1 MRRVTTMGPT
11 MSDLTS
17 ADFDVYFKAVHGYE
31 PYPWQSRLTRQVLAE
46 EKWPEVIE
54 LPTGTGKTAV
64 LDTALFALAARPAV
78 FPRRVVFVIDRRI
91 VVDQVYNRAELIRS
105 KIKGAS
111 GGVLLELKER
121 FRQLT
126 DADEP
131 LGVAALRG
139 GIPIDGEW
147 ARRPEQPWVMV
158 STVDQFGSRLLFRG
172 YGVSERMRPVHAG
185 LAGNDCLVILDEVH
199 LSQAFAHT
207 LRDASSTGEVPSVC
221 SVNSDILP
229 RRFQIVEMSA
239 TPANDRVNRFRL
251 AQEDLE
257 ASPDLK
263 RVAEAPKRAT
273 LVTVGGTRPAHVTVP
288 KEVLRLLDKEL
299 RAHDEKSVGVIVNR
313 VRTARET
320 HAALRKKEI
329 AAHLVTGRMRPID
342 RERVLDEISQS
353 VAPDRS
359 LPLEERTVVVATQA
373 IEVGADFSFDA
384 LITEAAPIDSLRQR
398 LGRLD
403 RRGTLAAKSGSPARC
418 WILGVASALKPKFP
432 DPVYGDSAR
441 IAWEELQAHAED
453 GEIDVGP
460 GSDLLERLDKDALAP
475 KAEAPLVL
483 PTHIDAWSQTS
494 PKPVVDPPISEFL
507 HGKESQREP
516 DVSIV
521 WRWDRSND
529 ALALVPPRPAEFLPV
544 PISAAK
550 SWLKGT
556 AESPVA
562 DTATMTVEDGA
573 RSSRRDR
580 GERESA
586 KRNLGGIVRW
596 TRRAAEPTEKLESVD
611 EISPGDLIIADPMLG
626 GLSNGTWDPG
636 CRPTSTG
643 DTSDHEASVPVED
656 LGDQAQIAQTVR
668 AARLHRGT
676 RATLRLDPRLHEGLL
691 RRLRARGAAGG
702 SGDSDA
708 PAFRMPSP
716 EDERNASMSTR
727 VAVDLWL
734 SELHGLP
741 SGELPDWMTRVVDHF
756 RSDRRFDIEVIEAA
770 SATGYYVLV
779 GRAVDPAI
787 LDESDDAP
795 SLTRTATPLRSHLEG
810 VGAKAAEYGRRLGL
824 SDEIVGDLR
833 LAGELH
839 DLGKVD
845 SRFQAQLHGHDP
857 VRIAESAA
865 TGEWLAK
872 SLPNARTRRRDWPPV
887 RHEISSVA
895 LVQGHPQVLDR
906 AHAPDLVLH
915 LVGTHHGFGRPLPQ
929 IKEDDNPQ
937 PLVAVGQFE
946 DGGFRLCLSEDD
958 APNVPGGSCDRML
971 MSAST
976 DLAGTS
982 LALDMADRFWRLQER
997 YGHHGLAWLEA
1008 IFRLADQQRSA
1019 EEERRGNDA

>member
-1 MRRVTTMGPT
+1 MMGPT
-11 MSDLTS
+11 MSDLTP
-17 ADFDVYFKAVHGYE
+17 ADFDAYFEAVHGYE

-46 EKWPEVIE
+46 EKWPEVID

-64 LDTALFALAARPAV
+64 LDTALFVLAARPAI

-91 VVDQVYNRAELIRS
+91 VVDQVYKRAELIRE

-111 GGVLLELKER
+111 EGVLLELKER

-147 ARRPEQPWVMV
+147 ARRPEQPWVIV

-207 LRDASSTGEVPSVC
+207 LREASSIDEIPSVC

-239 TPANDRVNRFRL
+239 TPANDGVNRFRL
-251 AQEDLE
+251 APKDLE
-257 ASPDLK
+257 ASPTLK
-263 RVAEAPKRAT
+263 QVAEARKRAK
-273 LVTVGGTRPAHVTVP
+273 LVEVGGTRPAHETVP
-288 KEVLRLLDKEL
+288 KEVLRLLGKEL
-299 RAHDEKSVGVIVNR
+299 RAEEKSVGVIVNR

-320 HAALRKKEI
+320 HAALRGRGI
-329 AAHLVTGRMRPID
+329 AAHLVTGRMRPLD
-342 RERVLDEISQS
+342 RERALQEISRC
-353 VAPDRS
+353 VDPDRS
-359 LPLEERTVVVATQA
+359 SPLDERTVVVATQA

-384 LITEAAPIDSLRQR
+384 LITEAAPTDSLRQR

-403 RRGTLAAKSGSPARC
+403 RRGTLAAESGRPARC
-418 WILGVASALKPKFP
+418 WILAVASALKPKFP

-460 GSDLLERLDKDALAP
+460 GSDLLERLDKEALAP

-494 PKPVVDPPISEFL
+494 PKPVADPPISEFL

-521 WRWDRSND
+521 WRWDRSTD
-529 ALALVPPRPAEFLPV
+529 ALAWVPPRPAEFLPV
-544 PISAAK
+544 PISAVK

-562 DTATMTVEDGA
+562 DTATVAVEDGA
-573 RSSRRDR
+573 GSSRRDR
-580 GERESA
+580 GEQKST
-586 KRNLGGIVRW
+586 KRNLGRVVRW

-611 EISPGDLIIADPMLG
+611 DISPGDLIVADPMLG
-626 GLSNGTWDPG
+626 GLRHGTWDPG
-636 CRPTSTG
+636 CRPTATG
-643 DTSDHEASVPVED
+643 ETSDPEASVPVED
-656 LGDQAQIAQTVR
+656 LGDQAQLAQTLQ
-668 AARLHRGT
+668 ADRLDRST

-691 RRLRARGAAGG
+691 RQLRARVAVGG
-702 SGDSDA
+702 SGDSDP

-716 EDERNASMSTR
+716 EDERNASMTTR
-727 VAVDLWL
+727 MIVDVWL
-734 SELHGLP
+734 SELQGLP

-756 RSDRRFDIEVIEAA
+756 RSDRRFDIEVIDAA
-770 SATGYYVLV
+770 SVADYYVLV

-810 VGAKAAEYGRRLGL
+810 VGVKAAKYGRRLGL
-824 SDEIVGDLR
+824 SDELVDDLR

-872 SLPNARTRRRDWPPV
+872 SLPGAQPRRWGWPPV
-887 RHEISSVA
+887 RHEFSSVA
-895 LVQGHPQVLDR
+895 LVRSHPDVLAS
-906 AHAPDLVLH
+906 AHDLDLVLH

-929 IKEDDNPQ
+929 IKEDDDPQ
-937 PLVAVGQFE
+937 PLVAVGQFG
-946 DGGFRLCLSEDD
+946 DGGFRLCLAEDD
-958 APNVPGGSCDRML
+958 APDVPGGSCDHML

-1008 IFRLADQQRSA
+1008 ILRLADQQRSA
-1019 EEERRGNDA
+1019 EEERRGNDD

>member
-1 MRRVTTMGPT
+1 

-17 ADFDVYFKAVHGYE
+17 ADFDVYFKEVHGHE

-46 EKWPEVIE
+46 EEWPDVID

-91 VVDQVYNRAELIRS
+91 VVDQVYERAELIRS

-207 LRDASSTGEVPSVC
+207 LREASSIGEIPSVC
-221 SVNSDILP
+221 SVNSDKLP

-239 TPANDRVNRFRL
+239 TPANDGANRFKL
-251 AQEDLE
+251 APEDLE
-257 ASPDLK
+257 ASPNLK
-263 RVAEAPKRAT
+263 QVAEARKRAK
-273 LVTVGGTRPAHVTVP
+273 LVEVGGTRPAHETVP

-299 RAHDEKSVGVIVNR
+299 RADDEKSVGVIVNR

-320 HAALRKKEI
+320 HAALRKKGI

-342 RERVLDEISQS
+342 RERVLCEISRC
-353 VAPDRS
+353 VDPDRS
-359 LPLEERTVVVATQA
+359 LPLDERTVVVATQA

-403 RRGTLAAKSGSPARC
+403 RRGTLAAKSGRPARC
-418 WILGVASALKPKFP
+418 WILGVASTLKPKFP

-460 GSDLLERLDKDALAP
+460 GSDLFERLDKNALAP

-494 PKPVVDPPISEFL
+494 PMPVADPPISEFL
-507 HGKESQREP
+507 HGKESSREP

-521 WRWDRSND
+521 WRWDRTAD

-544 PISAAK
+544 PISAVK

-580 GERESA
+580 GEQKSA
-586 KRNLGGIVRW
+586 KRNLRRVVRW
-596 TRRAAEPTEKLESVD
+596 TRRAAEPTEELESVD
-611 EISPGDLIIADPMLG
+611 DVSPGDLIVADPMLG
-626 GLSNGTWDPG
+626 GLRHGTWDPG

-656 LGDQAQIAQTVR
+656 LGDQAQLAQTAR
-668 AARLHRGT
+668 AARLDRST
-676 RATLRLDPRLHEGLL
+676 RATLRLDPRLNQGLL
-691 RRLRARGAAGG
+691 RRLRARVAVGG
-702 SGDSDA
+702 SENSDA
-708 PAFRMPSP
+708 PAVRMPSP
-716 EDERNASMSTR
+716 EDERDASMTTR
-727 VAVDLWL
+727 ATVDLWL
-734 SELHGLP
+734 SELQGLP
-741 SGELPDWMTRVVDHF
+741 SSELPDWMTRVVDHF
-756 RSDRRFDIEVIEAA
+756 RSNRRFDIEVIDAA
-770 SATGYYVLV
+770 SGANYYVLV

-787 LDESDDAP
+787 LDESDDAA
-795 SLTRTATPLRSHLEG
+795 SLTRTETPLRSHLEG

-824 SDEIVGDLR
+824 SDELVDDLR

-872 SLPNARTRRRDWPPV
+872 SLPDAKPTTWDWPPV
-887 RHEISSVA
+887 RHEFSSVA
-895 LVQGHPQVLDR
+895 LVRSHPAVLDA
-906 AHAPDLVLH
+906 AHDPDLVLH

-929 IKEDDNPQ
+929 IKEDHDPQ
-937 PLVAVGQFE
+937 PLVAVGQFG
-946 DGGFRLCLSEDD
+946 DGGFRLCLAEDD
-958 APNVPGGSCDRML
+958 TPNVPGGSCDHML

-982 LALDMADRFWRLQER
+982 LALDMADRFWRLQEG

-1008 IFRLADQQRSA
+1008 ILRLADQQRSA
-1019 EEERRGNDA
+1019 EEERRGNDD

>member
-1 MRRVTTMGPT
+1 
-11 MSDLTS
+11 MSDLTP
-17 ADFDVYFKAVHGYE
+17 ADFDVYFKAVHGHE

-46 EKWPEVIE
+46 EKWPTVID

-64 LDTALFALAARPAV
+64 LDTAIFALAARPAV
-78 FPRRVVFVIDRRI
+78 FPRRIVFVIDRRI
-91 VVDQVYNRAELIRS
+91 VVDQVYERAERIS
-105 KIKGAS
+105 DKIKSAS
-111 GGVLLELKER
+111 NGVLAELKAR
-121 FRQLT
+121 LSKLT

-207 LRDASSTGEVPSVC
+207 LREASSIGEIPSVC
-221 SVNSDILP
+221 SVNSDLLP

-239 TPANDRVNRFRL
+239 TPANDGANRFRL
-251 AQEDLE
+251 VPEDLQ
-257 ASPDLK
+257 ASPRLK
-263 RVAEAPKRAT
+263 QIAEARKRAT
-273 LVTVGGTRPAHVTVP
+273 LVEVGGTSPPHETVP
-288 KEVLRLLDKEL
+288 KKVLRLLEKEL
-299 RAHDEKSVGVIVNR
+299 RADEKSVGVIVNR

-320 HAALRKKEI
+320 HAALREKGI
-329 AAHLVTGRMRPID
+329 AAHLVTGRMRPLD
-342 RERVLDEISQS
+342 RERALKEISRC
-353 VAPDRS
+353 VDPDRS
-359 LPLEERTVVVATQA
+359 SPLDERTVVVATQA

-384 LITEAAPIDSLRQR
+384 LITEAAPTDSLRQR

-403 RRGTLAAKSGSPARC
+403 RRGTLAAEPGSPARC

-441 IAWEELQAHAED
+441 VAWEELQAHAED

-460 GSDLLERLDKDALAP
+460 GSDLFERLDKDALAP

-494 PKPVVDPPISEFL
+494 PKPVADPPISEFL
-507 HGKESQREP
+507 HGKENLREP

-521 WRWDRSND
+521 WRWDRSD
-529 ALALVPPRPAEFLPV
+529 AALALVPPRPAEFLSV
-544 PISAAK
+544 PISAVK

-562 DTATMTVEDGA
+562 DTATMAAEDGA

-580 GERESA
+580 GKQESA
-586 KRNLGGIVRW
+586 KRNLGRVVRW
-596 TRRAAEPTEKLESVD
+596 TRRAAEPTEELESVD
-611 EISPGDLIIADPMLG
+611 DISPGDLIIADPMLG
-626 GLSNGTWDPG
+626 GLRHGTWDPG

-643 DTSDHEASVPVED
+643 ETSDHEASVPVED
-656 LGDQAQIAQTVR
+656 LGDRAQLAQTVQ
-668 AARLHRGT
+668 AARLDRST

-691 RRLRARGAAGG
+691 RRLRARVVIGG
-702 SGDSDA
+702 FGDSDA
-708 PAFRMPSP
+708 PALRMPSP
-716 EDERNASMSTR
+716 EDERDASRTTR
-727 VAVDLWL
+727 ATVDEWL
-734 SELHGLP
+734 SELQGLP
-741 SGELPDWMTRVVDHF
+741 AGELPDWMTRVVDHF
-756 RSDRRFDIEVIEAA
+756 QSNGRFDIEVIDAA
-770 SATGYYVLV
+770 SGADYYVLV

-810 VGAKAAEYGRRLGL
+810 VGVKAAKYGRRLGL
-824 SDEIVGDLR
+824 SDELVDDLR

-872 SLPNARTRRRDWPPV
+872 SLPDAQPRRWGWPPV
-887 RHEISSVA
+887 RHEFSSVA
-895 LVQGHPQVLDR
+895 LVRSHPDVLAA
-906 AHAPDLVLH
+906 AHDPDLVLH

-929 IKEDDNPQ
+929 IKEDDDPQ
-937 PLVAVGQFE
+937 GLVAVGQFG

-958 APNVPGGSCDRML
+958 APGVPGGSGDHML
-971 MSAST
+971 MGAST

-982 LALDMADRFWRLQER
+982 LALEMADRFWRLQER

-1008 IFRLADQQRSA
+1008 ILRLADQQRSA
-1019 EEERRGNDA
+1019 EEERRGNDD

>member
-1 MRRVTTMGPT
+1 

-17 ADFDVYFKAVHGYE
+17 AHFDAYFQAVHGHE
-31 PYPWQSRLTRQVLAE
+31 PYSWQSRLTQRVLADE
-46 EKWPEVIE
+46 EWPEVIE

-64 LDTALFALAARPAV
+64 LDTALYTLAIRPEV
-78 FPRRVVFVIDRRI
+78 FPRRIVFVIDRRI
-91 VVDQVYNRAELIRS
+91 VVDQVCKRAELIRG
-105 KIKGAS
+105 KIKAAS
-111 GGVLLELKER
+111 DGVLFELRARLEE
-121 FRQLT
+121 LT
-126 DADEP
+126 DAVEP

-139 GIPIDGEW
+139 GIPIDGDW
-147 ARRPEQPWVMV
+147 AQRPEQPWVVV

-199 LSQAFAHT
+199 LSRAFACT
-207 LRDASSTGEVPSVC
+207 LREASSTGDVPSIC
-221 SVNSDILP
+221 SVGHSLP

-239 TPANDRVNRFRL
+239 TPANEGANRFKL
-251 AQEDLE
+251 AQGDLE
-257 ASPDLK
+257 ASPRLK
-263 RVAEAPKRAT
+263 QIAEAPKRAK
-273 LVTVGGTRPAHVTVP
+273 LVEVGGTRPAHETVP
-288 KEVLRLLDKEL
+288 KNVLNLIKMEL
-299 RAHDEKSVGVIVNR
+299 RDYEKSVGVIVNR

-320 HAALRKKEI
+320 HAALREKGI
-329 AAHLVTGRMRPID
+329 AAHLVTGRMRPLD
-342 RERVLDEISQS
+342 RERALKEISRC
-353 VAPDRS
+353 VDPDRS
-359 LPLEERTVVVATQA
+359 SPLDERAVVVATQA

-403 RRGTLAAKSGSPARC
+403 RRGTLAAEPGSPARC

-441 IAWEELQAHAED
+441 VAWEELQAHAED

-460 GSDLLERLDKDALAP
+460 GSDLFERLDKNALAP

-494 PKPVVDPPISEFL
+494 PKPVADPPISEFL
-507 HGKESQREP
+507 HGKESRREP
-516 DVSIV
+516 DVSIA
-521 WRWDRSND
+521 WRWDRSTD
-529 ALALVPPRPAEFLPV
+529 VLAWVPPRPAEFLPV
-544 PISAAK
+544 PISAVK
-550 SWLKGT
+550 NWLKGT

-562 DTATMTVEDGA
+562 DTATVAVEDGA
-573 RSSRRDR
+573 GSSRRDR
-580 GERESA
+580 GEQKST
-586 KRNLGGIVRW
+586 KRNLGRVVRW

-611 EISPGDLIIADPMLG
+611 DISPGDLIVADPMLG
-626 GLSNGTWDPG
+626 GLRHGTWDPG

-643 DTSDHEASVPVED
+643 ETSDPEASVPVED
-656 LGDQAQIAQTVR
+656 LGDQAQLAQTLQ
-668 AARLHRGT
+668 ADRLDRST

-691 RRLRARGAAGG
+691 RQLRARVAVGG
-702 SGDSDA
+702 SGDSDP
-708 PAFRMPSP
+708 PALRMPSP
-716 EDERNASMSTR
+716 EDERNASMTTR
-727 VAVDLWL
+727 MIVDVWL
-734 SELHGLP
+734 SELQGLP

-756 RSDRRFDIEVIEAA
+756 RSDRRFDIEVIDAA
-770 SATGYYVLV
+770 SVADYYVLV

-810 VGAKAAEYGRRLGL
+810 VGVKAAKYGRRLGL
-824 SDEIVGDLR
+824 SDELVDDLR

-872 SLPNARTRRRDWPPV
+872 SLPGAQPRRWGWPPV
-887 RHEISSVA
+887 RHEFSSVA
-895 LVQGHPQVLDR
+895 LVRSHPDVLAS
-906 AHAPDLVLH
+906 AHDPDLVLH

-929 IKEDDNPQ
+929 IKEDDDPQ
-937 PLVAVGQFE
+937 PLVAVGQFG
-946 DGGFRLCLSEDD
+946 DGGFRLCLAEDD
-958 APNVPGGSCDRML
+958 APDVPGGSCDHML

-1008 IFRLADQQRSA
+1008 ILRLADQQRSA
-1019 EEERRGNDA
+1019 EEERRGNDD

>member
-1 MRRVTTMGPT
+1 
-11 MSDLTS
+11 MSDLTP
-17 ADFDVYFKAVHGYE
+17 ADFDVYFKAVHGHE

-46 EKWPEVIE
+46 EKWPTVID

-64 LDTALFALAARPAV
+64 LDTAIFALAARPAV
-78 FPRRVVFVIDRRI
+78 FPRRIVFVIDRRI
-91 VVDQVYNRAELIRS
+91 VVDQVYERAERIS
-105 KIKGAS
+105 DKIKSAS
-111 GGVLLELKER
+111 NGVLAELKAR
-121 FRQLT
+121 LSKLT

-207 LRDASSTGEVPSVC
+207 LRDASSIGEIPSVC
-221 SVNSDILP
+221 SVNSDLLP
-229 RRFQIVEMSA
+229 HRFQIVEMSA
-239 TPANDRVNRFRL
+239 TPANDGANRFRL
-251 AQEDLE
+251 VPEDLQ
-257 ASPDLK
+257 ASPRLK
-263 RVAEAPKRAT
+263 QIAEARKRAT
-273 LVTVGGTRPAHVTVP
+273 LVEVGGTSPPHETVP
-288 KEVLRLLDKEL
+288 KKVLRLLGKEL
-299 RAHDEKSVGVIVNR
+299 RADEKSVGVIVNR

-320 HAALRKKEI
+320 HAALREKGI
-329 AAHLVTGRMRPID
+329 AAHLVTGRMRPLD
-342 RERVLDEISQS
+342 RERALKEISRC
-353 VAPDRS
+353 VDPDRS
-359 LPLEERTVVVATQA
+359 SPLDERTVVVATQA

-384 LITEAAPIDSLRQR
+384 LITEAAPTDSLRQR

-403 RRGTLAAKSGSPARC
+403 RRGTLAAEPGSPARC

-441 IAWEELQAHAED
+441 VAWEELQAHAED

-460 GSDLLERLDKDALAP
+460 GSDLFERLDKDALAP

-494 PKPVVDPPISEFL
+494 PNPVADPPISEFL

-521 WRWDRSND
+521 WRWDRSAD
-529 ALALVPPRPAEFLPV
+529 ALAWVPPRPAEFLPV
-544 PISAAK
+544 PISAVK

-562 DTATMTVEDGA
+562 DTATMAVEDGA
-573 RSSRRDR
+573 RGSRRDR
-580 GERESA
+580 GEQKSA
-586 KRNLGGIVRW
+586 KRNLRRVVRW

-611 EISPGDLIIADPMLG
+611 DISPGDLIIADPMLG
-626 GLSNGTWDPG
+626 GLRHGTWDPG

-656 LGDQAQIAQTVR
+656 LGDQAQLAQTVR
-668 AARLHRGT
+668 AGRLDRST

-691 RRLRARGAAGG
+691 RRLRARVSVGG
-702 SGDSDA
+702 SGDSDG
-708 PAFRMPSP
+708 PALRMPSP
-716 EDERNASMSTR
+716 EDERDASMTTR
-727 VAVDLWL
+727 TIVALWL
-734 SELHGLP
+734 SELQGLP
-741 SGELPDWMTRVVDHF
+741 SGELPDWMTRVVDLF
-756 RSDRRFDIEVIEAA
+756 RAHARFDIEMIEAA
-770 SATGYYVLV
+770 SVADYYVLV

-810 VGAKAAEYGRRLGL
+810 VGVKAAKYGRRLGL
-824 SDEIVGDLR
+824 SDELVDDLR

-865 TGEWLAK
+865 AGEWLAK
-872 SLPNARTRRRDWPPV
+872 SLPDAQPRRWGWPPV
-887 RHEISSVA
+887 RHEFSSVA
-895 LVQGHPQVLDR
+895 LVRSHPEVLDA
-906 AHAPDLVLH
+906 AHDPDLVLH

-929 IKEDDNPQ
+929 IKEDDDPQ
-937 PLVAVGQFE
+937 PLVAVGQFG
-946 DGGFRLCLSEDD
+946 DGGFRLCLAEDD
-958 APNVPGGSCDRML
+958 APNVLGGSCDHML

-1008 IFRLADQQRSA
+1008 ILRLADQQRSA
-1019 EEERRGNDA
+1019 EEERRGNDD

>member
-1 MRRVTTMGPT
+1 
-11 MSDLTS
+11 MSDLTP
-17 ADFDVYFKAVHGYE
+17 ADFDAYFEAVHGYE

-46 EKWPEVIE
+46 EKWPEVID

-64 LDTALFALAARPAV
+64 LDTALFVLAARPAI

-91 VVDQVYNRAELIRS
+91 VVDQVYKRAELIRE

-111 GGVLLELKER
+111 EGVLLELKER

-147 ARRPEQPWVMV
+147 ARRPEQPWVIV

-207 LRDASSTGEVPSVC
+207 LREASSIDEIPSVC

-239 TPANDRVNRFRL
+239 TPANDGVNRFRL
-251 AQEDLE
+251 APKDLE
-257 ASPDLK
+257 ASPTLK
-263 RVAEAPKRAT
+263 QVAEARKRAK
-273 LVTVGGTRPAHVTVP
+273 LVEVGGTRPAHETVP
-288 KEVLRLLDKEL
+288 KEVLRLLGKEL
-299 RAHDEKSVGVIVNR
+299 RAEEKSVGVIVNR

-320 HAALRKKEI
+320 HAALRGRGI
-329 AAHLVTGRMRPID
+329 AAHLVTGRMRPLD
-342 RERVLDEISQS
+342 RERALQEISRC
-353 VAPDRS
+353 VDPDRS
-359 LPLEERTVVVATQA
+359 SPLDERTVVVATQA

-384 LITEAAPIDSLRQR
+384 LITEAAPTDSLRQR

-403 RRGTLAAKSGSPARC
+403 RRGTLAAESGRPARC
-418 WILGVASALKPKFP
+418 WILAVASALKPKFP

-460 GSDLLERLDKDALAP
+460 GSDLLERLDKEALAP

-494 PKPVVDPPISEFL
+494 PKPVADPPISEFL

-521 WRWDRSND
+521 WRWDRSTD
-529 ALALVPPRPAEFLPV
+529 ALAWVPPRPAEFLPV
-544 PISAAK
+544 PISAVK

-562 DTATMTVEDGA
+562 DTATVAVEDGA

-580 GERESA
+580 GEQKST
-586 KRNLGGIVRW
+586 KRNLGRVVRW

-611 EISPGDLIIADPMLG
+611 DIIPGDLIVADPMLG
-626 GLSNGTWDPG
+626 GLRHGTWDPG

-643 DTSDHEASVPVED
+643 ETSDLEASVPVED
-656 LGDQAQIAQTVR
+656 LGDQAQLAQTVQ
-668 AARLHRGT
+668 AARLDRST

-691 RRLRARGAAGG
+691 RRLRARVAVGG
-702 SGDSDA
+702 FGDSDA
-708 PAFRMPSP
+708 PALRMPSP
-716 EDERNASMSTR
+716 EDERDASRTTR
-727 VAVDLWL
+727 ATVDEWL
-734 SELHGLP
+734 SELQGLP
-741 SGELPDWMTRVVDHF
+741 AGELPDWMTRVVDHF
-756 RSDRRFDIEVIEAA
+756 RSNRRFDIEVIDAA
-770 SATGYYVLV
+770 SGADYYVLV

-810 VGAKAAEYGRRLGL
+810 VGVKAAKYGRRLGL
-824 SDEIVGDLR
+824 SDELVDDLR

-872 SLPNARTRRRDWPPV
+872 SLPDAQPRRWGWPPV
-887 RHEISSVA
+887 RHEFSSVA
-895 LVQGHPQVLDR
+895 LVRSHPDVLAA
-906 AHAPDLVLH
+906 AHDPDLVLH

-929 IKEDDNPQ
+929 IKEDDDPQ
-937 PLVAVGQFE
+937 RLVAIGQFG
-946 DGGFRLCLSEDD
+946 DGRFRLCLSEDD
-958 APNVPGGSCDRML
+958 APGVPGGSGDHML
-971 MSAST
+971 MGAST

-982 LALDMADRFWRLQER
+982 LALEMADRFWRLHER
-997 YGHHGLAWLEA
+997 YGHHGLAWLES
-1008 IFRLADQQRSA
+1008 ILRLADQQRSA
-1019 EEERRGNDA
+1019 EEERRGNDD